1 MLKTDLQDF
10 YHKKNEG
17 KRILEQYEKYYT
29 NATKVTTSF
38 SQTDGRTNLTSDKVG
53 SNAILMADLMHEYL
67 DLFVQIEERKI
78 KLYQLMLSLP
88 QPYGKILWLKLVEDW
103 KFDAIASEI
112 KRSRRQ
118 TIRLYKRALEL
129 FYK

>member
-29 NATKVTTSF
+29 NATKVTASF
-38 SQTDGRTNLTSDKVG
+38 SNSEGRTNLSTDKVG
-53 SNAILMADLMHEYL
+53 SNAILMADLRREYL
-67 DLFVQIEERKI
+67 NLFIETEEKKI
-78 KLYQLMLSLP
+78 KLYQDLLALP

-112 KRSRRQ
+112 KRTRRH